1 MIKNRIY
8 FNDMQREA
16 VLVGARDTVITA
28 GRGTGKGLLHAAIYL
43 RNFQAMPRSTTAFVV
58 PNTKRGKTNTLPS
71 MFCHWES
78 WGYHRGIH
86 YTVGIRPPKRL
97 GWPKPLYEPV
107 DWENFICFYTGA
119 VGQIISQDRT
129 GTSNSKS
136 FDFLDIDEAKFVDFE
151 QLKNETFQANRGQE
165 KEFGHLSFHHG
176 MLVTSDMPLD
186 RKGSWF
192 LRYQHECDEELILT
206 IKAVAAEISYIKDR
220 LENEENPPAYLRK
233 RLSKLKNSL
242 TALRKNALLY
252 RVYSSLTNMHVL
264 GEAYIRQ
271 QKRDLPPLIFQTSI
285 LCIPVEILMD
295 GFYSSMRSWHKYK
308 APNFAYLDSVEYQMR
323 PTAPNWNMDADVNKH
338 RGLCI
343 AFDFNRNINWMVVG
357 QPDENEHRLNIL
369 KSFFVKYERKLPEL
383 LQDFDEY
390 YEGFPTKEVI
400 FYYDST
406 ALGNNYAVNNEDFQW
421 VICHGLFKLGWRVR
435 PVYIGR
441 PMAHHEKHLLIN
453 RGFAG
458 QTRLTPY
465 FNEENNEYLLVS
477 VQTAGVY
484 NGGKDKRGEKLAET
498 DEDKLE
504 ARTDGSDAFD
514 TLYIGCERFPQQA
527 LVLPV
532 TSDFK
537 R

>member
-1 MIKNRIY
+1 MTKNRIF
-8 FNDMQREA
+8 FNKMQREA
-16 VLVGARDTVITA
+16 ILVGARDTVITA
-28 GRGTGKGLLHAAIYL
+28 GRGTGKGLLHAAINL
-43 RNFQAMPRSTTAFVV
+43 RNFQAMPGSTTAFVV

-71 MFCHWES
+71 MFCHWEN
-78 WGYHRGIH
+78 WGYKRGVH
-86 YTVGIRPPKRL
+86 YTVGIRPPKSL
-97 GWPKPLYEPV
+97 GWPKPIYEPD

-186 RKGSWF
+186 KKGSWF
-192 LRYQHECDEELILT
+192 LKYEHECDEELILC
-206 IKAVAAEISYIKDR
+206 IKAVAAEISHVKDR
-220 LENEENPPAYLRK
+220 LETEEEPPAYLRK
-233 RLSKLKNSL
+233 RLASLKRSL
-242 TALRKNALLY
+242 ESLRKNTLLY
-252 RVYSSLTNMHVL
+252 RVYSSLTNMEVL

-295 GFYSSMRSWHKYK
+295 GFYSSMRPWHKYK
-308 APNFAYLDSVEYQMR
+308 APNFHYIDTLGFMTK
-323 PTAPNWNMDADVNKH
+323 PMKPNWNMDNDIMKD

-357 QPDENEHRLNIL
+357 QPDMGEHRLNVL
-369 KSFFVKYERKLPEL
+369 SSFFVKYERKLEAL
-383 LQDFDEY
+383 IYDFAEY
-390 YEGFPTKEVI
+390 YDGFPYKEVV

-406 ALGNNYAVNNEDFQW
+406 ALGSNYAVNNQDYAW
-421 VICHGLFKLGWRVR
+421 VVCHQLRLHGWMVR
-435 PVYIGR
+435 PVYIGK
-441 PMAHHEKHLLIN
+441 PMPHHEKHLLIN

-458 QTRLTPY
+458 LTKLTPY
-465 FNEENNEYLLVS
+465 FNEDNNEYLLIS
-477 VQTAGVY
+477 IQTAGVY

-498 DEDKLE
+498 EEDKLE

-514 TLYIGCERFPQQA
+514 TLFIGCERFPQQA
-527 LVLPV
+527 LVLRV
-532 TSDFK
+532 TSDFN